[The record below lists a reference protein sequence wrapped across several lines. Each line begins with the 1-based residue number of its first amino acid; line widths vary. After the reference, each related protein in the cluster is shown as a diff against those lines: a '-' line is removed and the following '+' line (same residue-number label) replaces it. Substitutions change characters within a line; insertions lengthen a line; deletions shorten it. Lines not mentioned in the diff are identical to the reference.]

1 MVHYLATY
9 LWNNFI
15 TKYYNATI
23 TIIIIIIY
31 QLKNKAS
38 RIIEIFSKKIQ
49 NLLYQQTSAS
59 ILNR

>member
-23 TIIIIIIY
+23 IIIY

-38 RIIEIFSKKIQ
+38 RIIEIFSKKIRH
-49 NLLYQQTSAS
+49 LLYQQTSAS
-59 ILNR
+59 ILNP

>member
-1 MVHYLATY
+1 MVHYFATY

-15 TKYYNATI
+15 TKYYNAT
-23 TIIIIIIY
+23 IIIIY

-38 RIIEIFSKKIQ
+38 RIIEIFSKKIRH
-49 NLLYQQTSAS
+49 LLYQQTSAS

>member
-23 TIIIIIIY
+23 IIIY

-38 RIIEIFSKKIQ
+38 RIIEIFSKKIRH
-49 NLLYQQTSAS
+49 LLYQQTSAG

>member
-23 TIIIIIIY
+23 IIIY

-38 RIIEIFSKKIQ
+38 RIIEIFSKKIRH
-49 NLLYQQTSAS
+49 LLYQQTSAS